1 MDEQVLTVYL
11 RRHCH
16 LCERMLRALEPWR
29 EAHELALDLVDVDED
44 PVLAA
49 RFGDRVPVLA
59 AGEQVLAE
67 FFLDEAVL
75 ARHLGT
81 GEAGGG
87 LRDAGRYERIHAI
100 VRQIP
105 AGRVASYGQVAA
117 MEGHCTARMVGY
129 AMAAL
134 PEGSNVPWQRV
145 INARGQVSER
155 AGGGGTSPQRR
166 RLEAEGVFF
175 DSRGRVDFARAG
187 WDGPDPRWLAH
198 HGFRCAPRPRGETPR
213 RAGAAASGCADG
225 ATPGPADGATPRPAG
240 TRRVP

>member
-1 MDEQVLTVYL
+1 MSRS
-11 RRHCH
+11 RRVSGV
-16 LCERMLRALEPWR
+16 E
-29 EAHELALDLVDVDED
+29 
-44 PVLAA
+44 
-49 RFGDRVPVLA
+49 G
-59 AGEQVLAE
+59 
-67 FFLDEAVL
+67 
-75 ARHLGT
+75 
-81 GEAGGG
+81 GEAPPAPGVY
-87 LRDAGRYERIHAI
+87 ARIYDI

-105 AGRVASYGQVAA
+105 RGRVATYGQVAA
-117 MEGHCTARMVGY
+117 IEGHCSARMVGY